1 MKLFSLNTKNS
12 HCITNMNF
20 LPNNRRAAYHY
31 IKNKKWERSLTTHTH
46 TLTHQNTIFTVHPKS
61 HQGQKHNLN
70 QTTKQP
76 QEIQHPLEK
85 VQRPLQYGDLLILNL
100 EKWVGPCASGGFGWI
115 KQIPISHGKVY
126 QYRCLTTPRL
136 SLLLLH
142 VRKGEDT
149 DRVLDIPVV
158 ER

>member
-31 IKNKKWERSLTTHTH
+31 IKNKKMGKKPYNTH

-100 EKWVGPCASGGFGWI
+100 EKMGWALCIRWFWLNKTDSYLSWEGLPIQVPHNAQALFAAAARQERRRHRPSSGHTGG
-115 KQIPISHGKVY
+115 
-126 QYRCLTTPRL
+126 
-136 SLLLLH
+136 
-142 VRKGEDT
+142 
-149 DRVLDIPVV
+149 
-158 ER
+158 

>member
-31 IKNKKWERSLTTHTH
+31 IKNKKWEISLTTHTH

-100 EKWVGPCASGGFGWI
+100 EKMGWALCIRWFWLNKTDSYLSWEGLPIQVPHNAQALFAAAARQERRRHRPSSGHTGG
-115 KQIPISHGKVY
+115 
-126 QYRCLTTPRL
+126 
-136 SLLLLH
+136 
-142 VRKGEDT
+142 
-149 DRVLDIPVV
+149 
-158 ER
+158 

>member
-1 MKLFSLNTKNS
+1 MG
-12 HCITNMNF
+12 
-20 LPNNRRAAYHY
+20 
-31 IKNKKWERSLTTHTH
+31 KKPYNTH

-100 EKWVGPCASGGFGWI
+100 EKWVGPCASGGFG
-115 KQIPISHGKVY
+115 
-126 QYRCLTTPRL
+126 
-136 SLLLLH
+136 
-142 VRKGEDT
+142 
-149 DRVLDIPVV
+149 
-158 ER
+158 